1 MISRS
6 RFLKMGAM
14 VVTVSS
20 IFRYIHDGS
29 ETLEDNIE
37 FMATDGTN
45 SVTFILNVKVA
56 SHLLVFTG

>member
-1 MISRS
+1 MV
-6 RFLKMGAM
+6 AM
-14 VVTVSS
+14 VLTVSS

>member
-6 RFLKMGAM
+6 RFLKMVAM
-14 VVTVSS
+14 VLSVSS

-29 ETLEDNIE
+29 ETLEDNVE
-37 FMATDGTN
+37 FVATDGTN

-56 SHLLVFTG
+56 PLLLVFTG

>member
-6 RFLKMGAM
+6 RFLKMVAM
-14 VVTVSS
+14 VLSVSS

-56 SHLLVFTG
+56 PLLLVFTG